1 VHITLPLTDPAGAFA
16 VMLAV
21 ILAATFLAERVKL
34 PGIAGLALV
43 GILVGPYAL
52 DLIAENSAIEFLGSM
67 GIMFV
72 FFSAGAELDLARQRR
87 EPKSTP
93 IFYAFTFGLPFALG
107 LATGLS
113 IFAMGM
119 PSALILGCLFS
130 FYALVPHA
138 LFARFGVARQR
149 PAIAAASAVLPT
161 DATAIGILAVVA
173 RVSQGGGDW
182 LGWARAAGAALAW
195 ALLTVL
201 LVPKAAELF
210 FRKAKGDGTM
220 EFVFVLAVAFVCA
233 FASRLAGL
241 EPFVGAFV
249 AGLLL
254 NRFIPASGIAM
265 NRLRFAG
272 DSLFVPFLMIYAG
285 LLAKPGAAWGSL
297 SAIGP
302 LIAMTVLAV
311 VSKWLAANGAG
322 RVLGYGKDERRM
334 LFGLS
339 VNRSPA
345 MIATAIIGFK
355 LGLFGQPVLD
365 GAIFLILASGL
376 VGTLEA
382 RRSGKRLAAVRGE
395 RQGTTGR
402 APERVLVAISNPSSI
417 HDLVAFAFLMRNR
430 RSSEPVYPVA
440 IVPES
445 ADMGLGIADAEDG
458 LAQAVV
464 QGVSAGVPVIPATRV
479 SMRVSEGIMQAALE
493 DRAEAVILGW
503 NRAPKLSQA
512 FFGSSIDQVVRDAP
526 ELVVVARITSPPGKV
541 SQVSLVL
548 PPLIE
553 RHPGFGRGMAYL
565 DNFVSQTGSRLT
577 IYTQKPDGPAVS
589 TAMAAHRSRP
599 RSQIVE
605 LESWKSV
612 GATLAPRGQGSQV
625 FVLFSARPG
634 EAAWHPAVE
643 KLPHRLG
650 EERPDIGL
658 LLFYLPVGAEG
669 PETDSALRSNRASD
683 ILERAFAE
691 GRVMRKMSETS
702 INDAIR
708 ELLRMHFDD
717 DRRTLGRL
725 STLFT
730 GIAQRQP
737 IELEPGVLLLHA
749 HVEEAEEPLLFFGA
763 RPEGLPL
770 LSLETPARLIVL
782 LCAPVSQSPEE
793 HLRVLGEIARLLKDG
808 RIAERLGL
816 GEEGRS

>member
-1 VHITLPLTDPAGAFA
+1 MHITLPLTDPVGAFA
-16 VMLAV
+16 ALLAI
-21 ILAATFLAERVKL
+21 ILVATFLAERVNL
-34 PGIAGLALV
+34 PKIAVLALA
-43 GILVGPYAL
+43 GILVGPHIL
-52 DLIAENSAIEFLGSM
+52 DLIAENSAIEFLGST

-72 FFSAGAELDLARQRR
+72 FFSAGAELDVVGQRR
-87 EPKSTP
+87 EPRSSS
-93 IFYAFTFGLPFALG
+93 IFYAFIFGLPFAMG

-119 PSALILGCLFS
+119 LSALLLGCLFS
-130 FYALVPHA
+130 FYTLVPHA
-138 LFARFGVARQR
+138 LVARLGVARQR
-149 PAIAAASAVLPT
+149 PAIAAASAVLLT
-161 DATAIGILAVVA
+161 DATATGVLAVVA
-173 RVSQGGGDW
+173 RVSPGGGDW
-182 LGWARAAGAALAW
+182 LGWARALGIALAW
-195 ALLTVL
+195 ALLVVL
-201 LVPKAAELF
+201 LVPRAAELF
-210 FRKAKGDGTM
+210 FRKAKGDGTI
-220 EFVFVLAVAFVCA
+220 EFVFVLALAFICA
-233 FASRLAGL
+233 FTSRLAGL

-254 NRFIPASGIAM
+254 NRFIPASGTVM

-285 LLAKPGAAWGSL
+285 LLAEPGASWGSIG
-297 SAIGP
+297 AIGP
-302 LIAMTVLAV
+302 VIAMTVLAV
-311 VSKWLAANGAG
+311 VSTWLAARGAG
-322 RVLGYGKDERRM
+322 RVLGYGKDERRL

-345 MIATAIIGFK
+345 MITAAIIGFK
-355 LGLFGQPVLD
+355 LRLFGQPVLD
-365 GAIFLILASGL
+365 GAILLVLASGL

-382 RRSGKRLAAVRGE
+382 GRSGKRLAAARGE
-395 RQGTTGR
+395 RQGTTDR

-417 HDLVAFAFLMRNR
+417 HDLIAFAFLMRNR
-430 RSSEPVYPVA
+430 RSSEPIYPVA

-445 ADMGLGIADAEDG
+445 ADTRLEIADAEDG

-479 SMRVSEGIMQAALE
+479 GATVSEGIMQAALE
-493 DRAEAVILGW
+493 DRAEAIILGW
-503 NRAPKLSQA
+503 NKAPKLSQA
-512 FFGSSIDQVVRDAP
+512 FFGGSIDQVVRDAP

-541 SQVSLVL
+541 SQTSLVL

-565 DNFVSQTGSRLT
+565 ADFVSQTGSRLT
-577 IYTQKPDGPAVS
+577 IYTQKPDGPAVG
-589 TAMAAHRSRP
+589 AAIAAYRSRLRP
-599 RSQIVE
+599 QIVE
-605 LESWKSV
+605 LESWKSF
-612 GATLAPRGQGSQV
+612 GASLPPRGQGSQV

-658 LLFYLPVGAEG
+658 LLFFLPVGAEG
-669 PETDSALRSNRASD
+669 SGTDSAVRSNRASD

-691 GRVMRKMSETS
+691 GRVMRKMRETS

-708 ELLRMHFDD
+708 ELLRMHFDG

-770 LSLETPARLIVL
+770 LSLETPARIIVL

-816 GEEGRS
+816 GEEGRG

>member
-1 VHITLPLTDPAGAFA
+1 MHITLPLTDPAGAFA

-138 LFARFGVARQR
+138 LFARLGVARQR

-311 VSKWLAANGAG
+311 VSKWLAASGAG

-365 GAIFLILASGL
+365 GAIFLMLASGL

-382 RRSGKRLAAVRGE
+382 RRSGKRLAAARGE

-430 RSSEPVYPVA
+430 RSSESVYPVA

-479 SMRVSEGIMQAALE
+479 SMSVSEGIMQAALE

-512 FFGSSIDQVVRDAP
+512 FFGSSIDQVIRDAP

-589 TAMAAHRSRP
+589 TAMAAHRSRL

-658 LLFYLPVGAEG
+658 LLFFLPVGAEG